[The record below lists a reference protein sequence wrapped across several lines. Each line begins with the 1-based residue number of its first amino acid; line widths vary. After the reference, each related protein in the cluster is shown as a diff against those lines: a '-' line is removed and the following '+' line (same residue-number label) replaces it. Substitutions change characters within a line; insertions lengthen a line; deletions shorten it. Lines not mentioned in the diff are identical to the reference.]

1 MWSGKPISL
10 QPIITRQ
17 IENGSIIVTMIAGLK
32 PKIKKLILSTK
43 KVAKEKLVISSLNF
57 AEVYKDSS

>member
-1 MWSGKPISL
+1 
-10 QPIITRQ
+10 
-17 IENGSIIVTMIAGLK
+17 MIAGLK